1 MTLPPS
7 LSELDAESEPELEL
21 SRITLV
27 VGSLRIDMGLPPN
40 VSIAN
45 FIDDVIDIANDQIA
59 IRPEL
64 AGTQFD
70 ATEDKW
76 TLARLGA
83 DPIDPSRSLS
93 EANIYAGELMAIRE
107 IGQPASPLLLMTSK
121 S

>member
-1 MTLPPS
+1 
-7 LSELDAESEPELEL
+7 
-21 SRITLV
+21 
-27 VGSLRIDMGLPPN
+27 
-40 VSIAN
+40 N

-107 IGQPASPLLLMTSK
+107 IGQPASPLLFDDVEELADTGGK
-121 S
+121 ADLPWTKWFVDNRQ